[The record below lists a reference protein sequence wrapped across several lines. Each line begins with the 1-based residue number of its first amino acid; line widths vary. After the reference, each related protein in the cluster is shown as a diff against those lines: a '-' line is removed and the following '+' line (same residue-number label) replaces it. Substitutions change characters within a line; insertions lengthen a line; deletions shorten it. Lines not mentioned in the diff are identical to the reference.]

1 MPIDITSIPRSEIP
15 MLIAALLARLLEPTP
30 TPVSTVAASSL
41 LDASQLADKL
51 GVPKSW
57 VREQSR
63 LGHIPVV
70 RLGRYCRYRLAEVE
84 AAIAR
89 RDGH

>member
-1 MPIDITSIPRSEIP
+1 MIDIASIPREQIP
-15 MLIAALLARLLEPTP
+15 ALIVALAARLLEPTP
-30 TPVSTVAASSL
+30 APAPTTAGPL
-41 LDASQLADKL
+41 LDASQIADNL

-70 RLGRYCRYRLAEVE
+70 RLGRYCRYRLADVEV
-84 AAIAR
+84 AIAS
-89 RDGH
+89 RDGR